1 MLAQTLFVV
10 AVVVAVVGQGIVV
23 VDQGQLLDVSAVHG
37 SCLVALV
44 AVVLQIAAV
53 EFLEVKVP
61 VAVVVVGCQRFP
73 EVVVAV
79 VGDSTAVCQ
88 LVPFLSLIHI

>member
-1 MLAQTLFVV
+1 M
-10 AVVVAVVGQGIVV
+10 
-23 VDQGQLLDVSAVHG
+23 
-37 SCLVALV
+37 

-88 LVPFLSLIHI
+88 LVPFRGEAEGRVDVHLGILAEAFLVVVFHWVAVQTCQVEEILG